1 MTAPRFIAALLSL
14 FTCKSLDA
22 LTVDANVL
30 GFGATRNQAIEMAS
44 QEYRKYR
51 QMAMSSYEASDVIQ
65 LTKPLT
71 CINKDRGLYQC
82 SLSFSWRLPNINQL

>member
-1 MTAPRFIAALLSL
+1 MTAPKFITLLLSL

-22 LTVDANVL
+22 LTVDAHVL

-71 CINKDRGLYQC
+71 CINMEKYLYQC
-82 SLSFSWRLPNINQL
+82 SLSFSWKLPDNHQL